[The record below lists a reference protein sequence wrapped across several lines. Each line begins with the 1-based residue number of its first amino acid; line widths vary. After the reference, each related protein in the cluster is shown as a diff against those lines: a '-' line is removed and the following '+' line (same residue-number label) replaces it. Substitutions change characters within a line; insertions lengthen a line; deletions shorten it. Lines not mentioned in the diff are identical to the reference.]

1 MTGDLWPES
10 EAYGFSAS
18 MMLRRLR
25 LSLPASSKLASY
37 TLLLLPSMASHRLLS
52 GSTDT

>member
-18 MMLRRLR
+18 MMLRRMC
-25 LSLPASSKLASY
+25 LSLPTPWKWACYPPLAPVHG
-37 TLLLLPSMASHRLLS
+37 LA
-52 GSTDT
+52 